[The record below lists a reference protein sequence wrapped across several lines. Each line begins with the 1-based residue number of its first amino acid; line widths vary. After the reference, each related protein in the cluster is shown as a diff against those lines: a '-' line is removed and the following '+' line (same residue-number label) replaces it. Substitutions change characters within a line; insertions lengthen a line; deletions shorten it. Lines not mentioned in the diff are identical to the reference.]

1 LFIFVVDRYTLTN
14 PCDLRAPADIL
25 IPLTYNAI
33 VMPTPSDPS
42 TTKQSDVPDR
52 RWPVVI
58 AVLAVSG
65 LYLALPKSLAVGPR
79 WLQGLIVCLL
89 LVPTILA
96 HNRRQHRLNQILGQ
110 TIAAVITFFMVWS
123 LVLLVLAVPSGKE
136 APVMMLRSA
145 AALWITNVLVF
156 ALWYWR
162 LDAGGPY
169 ERSKHAR
176 HEIGA
181 FLFPQMT
188 LHPSQG
194 KHKEVPW
201 SPIFLDYL
209 FLAFNTSTAF
219 SPTDVAILS
228 RWAKVLTMTQAS
240 ISLTIVVILAA
251 RAVNIL

>member
-1 LFIFVVDRYTLTN
+1 VSE
-14 PCDLRAPADIL
+14 ADAKK
-25 IPLTYNAI
+25 TDTA
-33 VMPTPSDPS
+33 
-42 TTKQSDVPDR
+42 DR
-52 RWPVVI
+52 RWPVIV

-65 LYLALPKSLAVGPR
+65 LYLALPESLAVGPR
-79 WLQGLIVCLL
+79 WLQGEIVSLL
-89 LVPTILA
+89 LIPAIIT
-96 HNRRQHRLNQILGQ
+96 HGRGQHRINQILGQ
-110 TIAAVITFFMVWS
+110 TIAAVITIFMVWS
-123 LVLLVLAVPSGKE
+123 LVLLVLAVPSHKE
-136 APVMMLRSA
+136 APTTMLRSA
-145 AALWITNVLVF
+145 VALWVTNVLVF

-169 ERSKHAR
+169 QRSKQPR

-188 LHPSQG
+188 LHPSFG
-194 KHKEVPW
+194 KHKEQPW
-201 SPIFLDYL
+201 SPNFLDYL

-228 RWAKVLTMTQAS
+228 RWAKLLTMTQAS